1 MLNFCEQCPK
11 KCLTVAV
18 PQKESGNIPY
28 CEIDTAE
35 KYYKELKKR
44 NPADANG
51 KDVINFGPTEL
62 KKFYGTIITSYL
74 GYTDFSAEKVDMQH
88 YIDYN
93 CSQYWAKEILTENV
107 STDTCPSTCETL
119 EYHGKIIKDESFHC
133 FEKPAGQPQSSIT
146 ADSSKMECK
155 FMDLSYEFASPE
167 YVKTYEE
174 YLICDG
180 KTMVG
185 NVGGTFGMFIG
196 FSFSNVISNL
206 IEIFQQLGNRRMFW
220 KKKKT

>member
-1 MLNFCEQCPK
+1 ME
-11 KCLTVAV
+11 
-18 PQKESGNIPY
+18 Y
-28 CEIDTAE
+28 
-35 KYYKELKKR
+35 
-44 NPADANG
+44 
-51 KDVINFGPTEL
+51 
-62 KKFYGTIITSYL
+62 
-74 GYTDFSAEKVDMQH
+74 

-93 CSQYWAKEILTENV
+93 CSKYWANEILINNV
-107 STDTCPSTCETL
+107 STKTCPQTCEML
-119 EYHGKIIKDESFHC
+119 EYTGKIIKDESFNC
-133 FEKPAGQPQSSIT
+133 FENPNDQQT
-146 ADSSKMECK
+146 EFADSKKMECK

-206 IEIFQQLGNRRMFW
+206 IEIFQQLGNRRMF
-220 KKKKT
+220 